1 MEILEDD
8 IEELKID
15 NLVGE
20 QGELSYTG
28 KPKKKD
34 PALCVHIREDYS
46 GSGRH
51 SSQHKA

>member
-20 QGELSYTG
+20 QGELSYTVMLRRMLKTRIVAGEGG
-28 KPKKKD
+28 KQN
-34 PALCVHIREDYS
+34 E
-46 GSGRH
+46 
-51 SSQHKA
+51 Q